1 MAKESQARLLE
12 KALNAKYVVIS
23 VMGPYAK
30 ENEHK
35 ILIRKI
41 REIHDCKYTFWH
53 HQSRNATPEMV
64 QELGAMAER
73 ENEAVYFV
81 LIKGAKG
88 RSGVD
93 TNETSYATHYKVS
106 PDGRLFAIPSAG
118 EGMKVGLGT
127 KPYALKIRKLVKA
140 EGEIDLWEYSKFDE
154 RGSALVS
161 VQGGSTMCA
170 AKVATKAKD
179 DKKMKSRFREIVAVA
194 ELVSP
199 YSVWLAAGQ

>member
-1 MAKESQARLLE
+1 MTIECSSEWNIPDTLEIRHWLLEFGAQVEVIAPESLRKEMEATITQMSKRYTPNTRRYIRRYVFSPDQRGMTMAKESQARLLE

-53 HQSRNATPEMV
+53 HQSHFAPEMV
-64 QELGAMAER
+64 QELGAMLRR

-106 PDGRLFAIPSAG
+106 PDGRCSQYQVR
-118 EGMKVGLGT
+118 EKV
-127 KPYALKIRKLVKA
+127 
-140 EGEIDLWEYSKFDE
+140 
-154 RGSALVS
+154 
-161 VQGGSTMCA
+161 
-170 AKVATKAKD
+170 
-179 DKKMKSRFREIVAVA
+179 
-194 ELVSP
+194 
-199 YSVWLAAGQ
+199 